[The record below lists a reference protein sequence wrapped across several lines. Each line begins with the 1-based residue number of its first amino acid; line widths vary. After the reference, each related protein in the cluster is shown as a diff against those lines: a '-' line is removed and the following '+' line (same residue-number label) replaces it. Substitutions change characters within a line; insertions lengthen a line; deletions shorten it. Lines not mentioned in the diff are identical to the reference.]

1 MTFLT
6 FLLVSVVITWVAVFG
21 LFPAIAMTI
30 AILALGLLFVVWGL
44 KKTFRQ

>member
-6 FLLVSVVITWVAVFG
+6 FLFVSVVITWIAIFG